1 MGRLIKITPTVVRAE
16 GMGDARA
23 RDTVYIGRS
32 MLVGE
37 ILKIEEDEAEI
48 QVYENAEGLMVG
60 DPAKPAGGPLSIELG
75 PGLLGGIFDGMGRP
89 LEVFGD
95 YVARGMQVSALM
107 DKEWVFEPKAK
118 KGATVSEGD
127 LLGTVKEGAFTIS
140 ITVPFG
146 LKGKV
151 SSIAS
156 GRLSGKDACAEIDTG
171 SGDEPMV
178 PVRLVS
184 RWPVHKPMPY
194 SVQVQ
199 PSEPLITRQ
208 RVVDIMFPIA
218 RGGKVTLPG
227 GFGVGKTVLGHGL
240 VKGSDADIIVYV
252 GCGERGNEMADL
264 LGKFAGTKIMER
276 MVLIAN
282 TSNMPVAAREASI
295 YTGATIAEFYRNMG
309 YNTLLVAD
317 STSRWAEAL
326 REISGS
332 MGEMPGEK
340 GFPAYIASRVA
351 SFYERAGRVE
361 PRGLPKREGSVT
373 IIGMVSPAGGDFSE
387 PVTQASMQYTK
398 AFWALDPTLAY
409 RRHFPAISWTMSY
422 SRYVDAVEPWWR
434 DNVSGDW
441 FFLRQEALRVL
452 GREEELSRMIQI
464 VGKGAL
470 SDKEKLLLEIAK
482 MLRESYLQQN
492 AYDKVDSTCSPRKA
506 LLMLGLISSF
516 HKEAEKALD
525 EEIDLESIMRLPARP
540 KIEQSRRIEEKDFEK
555 QYEKLLAAVFDG
567 FDKLRSRKKAAGPG
581 EAA

>member
-1 MGRLIKITPTVVRAE
+1 MGKLIKVTPTVVRAE

-23 RDTVYIGRS
+23 RDTVYVGRS

-37 ILKIEEDEAEI
+37 ILKIEGDEAEI

-60 DPAKPAGGPLSIELG
+60 DPAKPAGGPLSVELG

-95 YVARGMQVSALM
+95 YVARGMQVSALE

-118 KGATVSEGD
+118 KGAEVSEGD
-127 LLGTVKEGAFTIS
+127 VLGTVKEGPIVIS

-146 LKGKV
+146 VRGKV
-151 SSIAS
+151 KSISS
-156 GRLSGKDACAEIDTG
+156 GRLGGKDVCAEIDPG
-171 SGDEPMV
+171 QDAQPV
-178 PVRLVS
+178 QVRLVF

-194 SVQVQ
+194 WVQIT

-208 RVVDIMFPIA
+208 RVVDVMFPIA

-264 LGKFAGTKIMER
+264 LGKFTGTKIMER

-332 MGEMPGEK
+332 IGEMPGEK

-351 SFYERAGRVE
+351 SFYERAGKVE
-361 PRGLPKREGSVT
+361 PRGQPRREGCLT
-373 IIGMVSPAGGDFSE
+373 IIGMVSPPGGDFSE

-409 RRHFPAISWTMSY
+409 RRHFPAISWTSSY
-422 SRYVDAVEPWWR
+422 SRYIDAVEPWWR

-441 FFLRQEALRVL
+441 FFLRQNALRVL

-492 AYDKVDSTCSPRKA
+492 AYDQIDATCSPKKSV
-506 LLMLGLISSF
+506 LMLGLIFSF
-516 HKEAEKALD
+516 YNEAEKALD
-525 EEIDLESIMRLPARP
+525 ESIGLDSIMKLPARP
-540 KIEQSRRIEEKDFEK
+540 RIEQSRRIREEDFEK

-567 FDKLRSRKKAAGPG
+567 FDKLRARTKGGEGAG
-581 EAA
+581 